1 MKFVIRRVEP
11 EGHVRFICPY
21 CGSTVVIVKETETV
35 DLPDICSHCGRDVY
49 FMGNDFEEDSDE

>member
-11 EGHVRFICPY
+11 EGHVRFICPH
-21 CGSTVVIVKETETV
+21 CGSTVLTQEEKQPV
-35 DLPDICSHCGRDVY
+35 DFPDICSHCGRDAY